1 MTKISTNTNIVGGKF
16 LKTKSNG
23 LKLIKGGTMMG
34 IHSVAPVF
42 NFSDDDL
49 VDIISSS
56 VYDIGYWAC
65 INNDTN
71 EWWDARSELPKSSTF
86 EDLMYHILKKGES
99 ILIMDVEDDEEE
111 WDLTLDK
118 LLNGIKLA
126 IEQKYWDGDI
136 DTIDG
141 EVGDIVFQM
150 ALFGEIVY
158 G

>member
-1 MTKISTNTNIVGGKF
+1 MSTY
-16 LKTKSNG
+16 
-23 LKLIKGGTMMG
+23 
-34 IHSVAPVF
+34 SVTPVF
-42 NFSDDDL
+42 KFDDKAMI
-49 VDIISSS
+49 DIISSS

-65 INNDTN
+65 INNDTK
-71 EWWDARSELPKSSTF
+71 EWQNAQSELPKDSTF

-99 ILIMDVEDDEEE
+99 ILITDAEDDEEE

-126 IEQKYWDGDI
+126 IEHKCWDGNI

-141 EVGDIVFQM
+141 EAGDVIFQM
-150 ALFGEIVY
+150 ALFGKIIY

>member
-1 MTKISTNTNIVGGKF
+1 MNTY
-16 LKTKSNG
+16 
-23 LKLIKGGTMMG
+23 
-34 IHSVAPVF
+34 SVTPVF
-42 NFSDDDL
+42 NFNDEAMI
-49 VDIISSS
+49 DIISSS

-71 EWWDARSELPKSSTF
+71 EWWDARSELPEGSTF

-118 LLNGIKLA
+118 LLNGIKLT

>member
-1 MTKISTNTNIVGGKF
+1 MNTYSVKPEFKF
-16 LKTKSNG
+16 NDET
-23 LKLIKGGTMMG
+23 I
-34 IHSVAPVF
+34 I
-42 NFSDDDL
+42 
-49 VDIISSS
+49 DIISSS

-65 INNDTN
+65 INNDSN
-71 EWWDARSELPKSSTF
+71 EWWDARAELPKDSTF
-86 EDLMYHILKKGES
+86 EDLMYHILKKGEK
-99 ILIMDVEDDEEE
+99 IIIWDVEDDEES
-111 WDLTLDK
+111 WDLTLEK

-141 EVGDIVFQM
+141 EIGDIVFQM

>member
-1 MTKISTNTNIVGGKF
+1 MDTYSVTPTFKF
-16 LKTKSNG
+16 
-23 LKLIKGGTMMG
+23 
-34 IHSVAPVF
+34 
-42 NFSDDDL
+42 DDEAMI
-49 VDIISSS
+49 DILSSS

-71 EWWDARSELPKSSTF
+71 EWWDARSELPKGSTF

-99 ILIMDVEDDEEE
+99 ILIMDAEDDEEE

-141 EVGDIVFQM
+141 EVGDIIFQM
-150 ALFGEIVY
+150 ALFNEIVY